1 MRRSIAAAAAVV
13 TLTATLVACEGSNGG
28 SDKAGPTGPTKG
40 ADSSSTTQPAGKQS
54 PGATA
59 GSTQAPVGKLGDTLK
74 LVGMEGSLNGTGT
87 IEADFT
93 LENLENHA
101 KSAIGALEPAAGNRL
116 VAAKFTIVETGT
128 GTYQDSGYAEAMVYD
143 ANGQG
148 YQGKPGTPT
157 VGKSLGG
164 LQLIVKPG
172 QRVSGWIVFE
182 VPKDAKITSVTYV
195 MEKVG
200 PDPERTGKWTLD

>member
-13 TLTATLVACEGSNGG
+13 TLTATLVACGGSDGG

-40 ADSSSTTQPAGKQS
+40 AGSSSTAQPAGEQS

-59 GSTQAPVGKLGDTLK
+59 GSAQAPVGKLGDTLK

-93 LENLENHA
+93 LEKFENQA
-101 KSAIGALEPAAGNRL
+101 KSAIGVLEPAAGNRL

-128 GTYQDSGYAEAMVYD
+128 GTYQDSGYAEANVFD

-157 VGKSLGG
+157 VGDSLGPN
-164 LQLIVKPG
+164 LIIKPG
-172 QRVSGWIVFE
+172 ERVTGWIVFE
-182 VPKDAKITSVTYV
+182 VPKDAKITSVTYL

>member
-13 TLTATLVACEGSNGG
+13 TLTATLVACGGSDGG

-40 ADSSSTTQPAGKQS
+40 TGSSSTAQPDGEQS

-59 GSTQAPVGKLGDTLK
+59 GGTQAPVGKLGDTLK
-74 LVGMEGSLNGTGT
+74 LVGREGSLNGTGT

-93 LENLENHA
+93 LEKFENDA
-101 KSAIGALEPAAGNRL
+101 KSAIGVLEPAAGNRL

-128 GTYQDSGYAEAMVYD
+128 GAYQDSGYAEANVFD

-148 YQGKPGTPT
+148 YQGKPGIPT
-157 VGKSLGG
+157 VGDSLGPNM
-164 LQLIVKPG
+164 IIKPG
-172 QRVSGWIVFE
+172 ERVTGWIVFE
-182 VPKDAKITSVTYV
+182 VPKDAKITSVTYL

>member
-13 TLTATLVACEGSNGG
+13 TLAATLVACGG
-28 SDKAGPTGPTKG
+28 SDGGSDNAGPTKDAG
-40 ADSSSTTQPAGKQS
+40 SSSTARPAGEQS
-54 PGATA
+54 PDATA
-59 GSTQAPVGKLGDTLK
+59 GGSQAPAGKLGDTLK

-93 LENLENHA
+93 LEKFEDHA
-101 KSAIGALEPAAGNRL
+101 KSAIGVLEPAAGNRL

-128 GTYQDSGYAEAMVYD
+128 GTYSDTGYAGANVFD

-157 VGKSLGG
+157 IGKSLGT
-164 LQLIVKPG
+164 QVIVAPG
-172 QRVSGWIVFE
+172 ERVSGWVVFE
-182 VPKDAKITSVTYV
+182 VPEDAEITAVTYL
-195 MEKVG
+195 MEAVG

>member
-13 TLTATLVACEGSNGG
+13 TLTATLVACGG
-28 SDKAGPTGPTKG
+28 SDGAGDKAGLAPPTKG
-40 ADSSSTTQPAGKQS
+40 TGSSSTAQPAGEQS
-54 PGATA
+54 SGATA
-59 GSTQAPVGKLGDTLK
+59 DSPPALAGKLGDTLK
-74 LVGMEGSLNGTGT
+74 LVGMPGSLNGTGT

-93 LENLENHA
+93 LQKFENHA
-101 KSAIGALEPAAGNRL
+101 KSAIGVLEPAAGNRL
-116 VAAKFTIVETGT
+116 VAAEFTILETGT
-128 GTYQDSGYAEAMVYD
+128 GTYQGTGYAEAMVYD

-157 VGKSLGG
+157 VGESLGG

-182 VPKDAKITSVTYV
+182 VPEDAKITSVTYL

>member
-13 TLTATLVACEGSNGG
+13 TLTATLVACGGSDGG
-28 SDKAGPTGPTKG
+28 SDKAGPTGPTGPTKG
-40 ADSSSTTQPAGKQS
+40 VGSSSTAQPAGEQS
-54 PGATA
+54 PG

-87 IEADFT
+87 LEADFT
-93 LENLENHA
+93 LEKFENHA
-101 KSAIGALEPAAGNRL
+101 KSSIGALEPAAANRL

-182 VPKDAKITSVTYV
+182 VPKDAKITSVTYL